1 MKTIK
6 RIAAIS
12 LLIVGCMVSYNAGI
26 AVGHSQHT
34 KDYQVACIMATCAN
48 NMVDNLGTEAEEIY
62 HEYLD
67 NLDCYDGIVVTKED
81 INLYNYWKHNNY

>member
-12 LLIVGCMVSYNAGI
+12 LLLVGCMVSYHVGI

-34 KDYQVACIMATCAN
+34 KDYEVACIMTTCAN

-67 NLDCYDGIVVTKED
+67 NLDCHSEITVTKED
-81 INLYNYWKHNNY
+81 IDDYNQWK

>member
-34 KDYQVACIMATCAN
+34 KDYQVACIMSDCCR
-48 NMVDNLGTEAEEIY
+48 NMVENIGLEAEEIY
-62 HEYLD
+62 YEYAD
-67 NLDCYDGIVVTKED
+67 NLDCFREIVVTQKDLESYSW
-81 INLYNYWKHNNY
+81 NW